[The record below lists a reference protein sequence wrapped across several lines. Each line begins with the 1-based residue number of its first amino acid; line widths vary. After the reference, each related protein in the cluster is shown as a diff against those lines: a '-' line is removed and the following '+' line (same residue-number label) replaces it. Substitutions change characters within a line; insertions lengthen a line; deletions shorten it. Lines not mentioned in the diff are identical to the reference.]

1 MNFIIILYTLF
12 QFVLKH
18 IIQNYDSNIC
28 GKVVP
33 YNCTLKTYRIFGIIR
48 FFKFDVYQFD
58 AYCLL

>member
-1 MNFIIILYTLF
+1 MNFIIILSILF

-33 YNCTLKTYRIFGIIR
+33 YNYSLKNYRIFALNSLLSSMCM
-48 FFKFDVYQFD
+48 FD